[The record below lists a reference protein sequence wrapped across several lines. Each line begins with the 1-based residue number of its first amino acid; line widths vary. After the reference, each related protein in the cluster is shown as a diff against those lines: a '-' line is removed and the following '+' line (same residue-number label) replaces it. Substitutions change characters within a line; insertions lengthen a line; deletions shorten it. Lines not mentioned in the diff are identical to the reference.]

1 MMLNTRRKPLI
12 GAVILLT
19 SLGVTTSCIDNS
31 YDLDKDIDMTISVG
45 GEHLAFPVGN
55 TEKITLDKI
64 IEVNAGDDLQV
75 LENGEYHLL
84 KQDDIDQTTT
94 TVEVVEVKGS
104 TNEISEIGVVN
115 ESSFPTTANIETD
128 EIRSTGTIDTKAT
141 GIDKAV
147 IEIGGLTA
155 KTNTNL
161 DIQFLLS
168 GELAYNTATIKKM
181 VITFPAFLQFKEG
194 QDGLK
199 GNTYT
204 IENRQIDKSNGLTI
218 QLHVTGYLFGTKSGE
233 GKTVIEENGDRIIS
247 IENEEIEVKTVVE
260 VKGIDLNKQASLSIN
275 PTAILAPMA
284 VAEVSGTIKPEM
296 NVDPTE
302 VELSNLPD
310 FLQDD
315 DVKLDITNPIFS
327 FNANN
332 PLNTD
337 IEMDGVMTG
346 YKNGKVTKS
355 VKIGSGN
362 GGNPII
368 LKPSGQEKQ
377 TISLT
382 RISTTIA
389 GATTVVVPNLNDLIE
404 TIPDRIKVELEPSVK
419 TNDYYTVGLGK
430 SYILDSEYNIDI
442 PLNFGEHLT
451 IVYKDSIDD
460 LNSDLEDIDFKKAVI
475 AITADNTIPLQ
486 LEIKPDNVTPKDL
499 NGNKIADI
507 KVTVAGTIAESD
519 GKAVSTSQLTITLE
533 ETKEGAVSKLEE
545 LVFKVTAVP
554 GQATNVQLRS
564 DQWMQLKDMK
574 LKVPNGIKIDLN

>member
-1 MMLNTRRKPLI
+1 MLNTRRKPLI